1 MKTNGAR
8 ILESL
13 GIPFDFASTRSIR
26 TICPPS
32 PSPRKIGMPPEQ
44 VFKTLLTTGGPTSYV
59 FAVIPGDA
67 ELDFKKL
74 ARAAGLRKA
83 EMVPL
88 KDVQPLTG
96 YIRGGVTV
104 FGAKKPYPVF
114 VDETAILFDKI
125 SVSAGT
131 RGTQIHPFARRLSA
145 RRRGPDR
152 RPDQIHLHCGG
163 THSPMTRA
171 LWTHLVKGSAHRVA
185 LAGRPRLH
193 ALFLR
198 CWWSCSSRLPLTRA
212 APFPSRSPAACSAW
226 PPCSPRSARSTRPGR
241 ARFATR

>member
-8 ILESL
+8 FLESL
-13 GIPFDFASTRSIR
+13 GITFELREYEVDPNDLSAISVAK
-26 TICPPS
+26 
-32 PSPRKIGMPPEQ
+32 KIGMPAEQ
-44 VFKTLLTTGGPTSYV
+44 VFKTLITTGGPGTYV

-88 KDVQPLTG
+88 KDVQALTG

-104 FGAKKPYPVF
+104 FGAKKQFPVW

-131 RGTQIHPFARRLSA
+131 RGTQLILS
-145 RRRGPDR
+145 PD
-152 RPDQIHLHCGG
+152 DYL
-163 THSPMTRA
+163 
-171 LWTHLVKGSAHRVA
+171 
-185 LAGRPRLH
+185 
-193 ALFLR
+193 
-198 CWWSCSSRLPLTRA
+198 RA
-212 APFPSRSPAACSAW
+212 AEAQTADLIKSATAGE
-226 PPCSPRSARSTRPGR
+226 AR
-241 ARFATR
+241 

>member
-13 GIPFDFASTRSIR
+13 GIAFKLREYEVDPNDLSALTVA
-26 TICPPS
+26 
-32 PSPRKIGMPPEQ
+32 KKVGMPPEQ
-44 VFKTLLTTGGPTSYV
+44 VFKTLLTTGIPSDRSSSLGWTTGGPGDYV

-88 KDVQPLTG
+88 KEVQPLTG

-114 VDETAILFDKI
+114 VDETVILFDRI
-125 SVSAGT
+125 SVSAGA
-131 RGTQIHPFARRLSA
+131 RGTQIILS
-145 RRRGPDR
+145 PNDY
-152 RPDQIHLHCGG
+152 L
-163 THSPMTRA
+163 
-171 LWTHLVKGSAHRVA
+171 
-185 LAGRPRLH
+185 
-193 ALFLR
+193 
-198 CWWSCSSRLPLTRA
+198 RA
-212 APFPSRSPAACSAW
+212 AVTLEAPAQTADLTKDVTHTA
-226 PPCSPRSARSTRPGR
+226 
-241 ARFATR
+241 ATEVHA